1 MLFLVIKRKV
11 QLCGTARGGD
21 SAGTWQVK
29 FSGQLLCWCGK
40 LSLSKESTSVLGL
53 SDGLFLPKPRPVYQV
68 MDFRSSLID
77 LLFKYLTCL
86 SLSRVQMPSL

>member
-1 MLFLVIKRKV
+1 MLVITRKV

-21 SAGTWQVK
+21 SADTWQIKV
-29 FSGQLLCWCGK
+29 SGQLLCWCGK
-40 LSLSKESTSVLGL
+40 LSLSNVPGSVLGL
-53 SDGLFLPKPRPVYQV
+53 SDGLFLSKPLPVYQV

-77 LLFKYLTCL
+77 LLFKCLKRL